1 MKNKTIQQKNSS
13 IEFYRFLFTIVICL
27 HHSTMFIGEQS
38 WLKHGYIC
46 VEFFFILSGYF
57 LYNSFS
63 KEKAHSTTKYVLKRV
78 ERLWPEYA
86 VAAIL
91 AILSRGVF
99 LNDFNLSKA
108 INELLMVRNTGLFR
122 LGGYNYPT
130 WYIPVMFVCGI
141 FIYGML
147 TVWNTQYKRIIA
159 PFIIL
164 IGYTYIWGL
173 ETGIE
178 NWRYTAFFSIPM
190 IRGMCG
196 MSIGVLI
203 GAFVD
208 GESFSI
214 INKFSAT
221 VIELVSLVFIVV
233 GITTNMVDDMVTIV
247 AFSSLVLV
255 TVKQSGCLSNL
266 LSKMNIWNKLG
277 KYTYSIYLNHAV
289 IIYVLKY
296 VNENIFTITPVLQIP
311 IMIFAIGLYS
321 VVANRIIWA
330 FVKLLKGKNKIK
342 G

>member
-1 MKNKTIQQKNSS
+1 MKDKIIQQKNSS

-46 VEFFFILSGYF
+46 VEFFFILAGYF
-57 LYNSFS
+57 LFNSFS
-63 KEKAHSTTKYVLKRV
+63 KEKTHSTSEHVLKRLR
-78 ERLWPEYA
+78 RLWPEYA
-86 VAAIL
+86 VAAVL

-99 LNDFNLSKA
+99 LGDFNLSKA

-147 TVWNTQYKRIIA
+147 TVWNVQYKRIIA
-159 PFIIL
+159 PLVIL
-164 IGYTYIWGL
+164 VGYTYIWGL

-178 NWRYTAFFSIPM
+178 NWQYTSFFSIPM

-203 GAFVD
+203 GAFV
-208 GESFSI
+208 ESKSFRI
-214 INKFSAT
+214 INRFSAN
-221 VIELVSLVFIVV
+221 VIELMSLIFIVI
-233 GITTNMVDDMVTIV
+233 GITTNLVDDMVTIV
-247 AFSSLVLV
+247 AFIGLIVV
-255 TVKQSGCLSNL
+255 TVKQSGFVSRV
-266 LSKMNIWNKLG
+266 LSKTNIWNKLG
-277 KYTYSIYLNHAV
+277 EYSYSIYLNHAV

-296 VNENIFTITPVLQIP
+296 VSENIFKIDSIFKFP
-311 IMIFAIGLYS
+311 IMILAIGLYS
-321 VVANRIIWA
+321 VVANKIIWKC
-330 FVKLLKGKNKIK
+330 VDLLKGKDKK
-342 G
+342 